1 VSSMERAEPAE
12 VTFPGDGEMARR
24 MRAYPWAGSALGDPR
39 GWSASLRT
47 AVRICL
53 TSRFPMIVWWGPD
66 LWFLYNDAY
75 LPLMGTKHPAL
86 ARPGET
92 VWPEI
97 WDIVGPMLVSVM
109 SSGQATWSED
119 LLLPMDRHGY
129 WEETYWTYSYS
140 PLHDDDGV
148 VRGVFTAVSDT
159 TERVIGGRRLAALQD
174 LGAQAGNARSVAEA
188 CQLVVTALERA
199 RQDVP
204 FAAIYLR
211 RPGTNDAVLTASSPD
226 QAAPAPLADGP
237 GGWPV
242 AEVLSSGQPV
252 TVSDV
257 AARFGELPSGGW
269 STPPGQARVLPLVG
283 ETGGQTTG
291 VIVLAASAGHALDE
305 AYESFLGLVAQ
316 QTAALVN
323 GAVAYQVQQ
332 RRAEEL
338 AELDRAKTTFF
349 SNISH
354 EFRTPLTLIMGP
366 VEELRARLA
375 AQDLAAQDLAAQDLA
390 AQDPAAGDPRIREEL
405 EVIQRNGLRL
415 GKLVNTL
422 LDFSRIEAGRM
433 EARFE
438 PVDLAAFTA
447 DLASVFRSAMDRAGL
462 AFGVD
467 CGELPAEVY
476 IDREMWEKVVL
487 NLLSNALKFTF
498 DGTVS
503 LSLRAEGSHA
513 VLRVSDTGSGIAAAE
528 MPRLFERFHRIPSA
542 RSRSNE
548 GSGIGLALVR
558 ELVGLHGGTITA
570 QSTEGAGTTFTVRL
584 PFGHEHLPEE
594 NLAAAGP
601 ELISAVA
608 DPFLA
613 EALRWL
619 PADQPAE
626 PTLAADQMGGP
637 PRWDLAGRDLAGRG
651 ARARVLLADDNADM
665 RGYLQRLLQPGY
677 QVTAVADGREALD
690 AVRAQPFDLVI
701 SDVMMPGLDGLQL
714 VAELRANSRAPNLP
728 VLLLSARAGQE
739 AAIEGLEAGA
749 DDYLVKPFS
758 AAELLARVRATVEL
772 ARLRSHHARWRAAL
786 IDSLHEGFFLCDEA
800 GRVVEINA
808 AFTAVLGYG
817 PDGLPYAPPY
827 PWWPDQDTDPDARRQ
842 SSEAFAQLVKQSK
855 GGFVAPVTHRDGRR
869 RWVAASFNEVQDPD
883 SGRRMAVGSLRD
895 ITAEHYAGQRG
906 AALAA
911 MGLLLSQA
919 DSLPEALQ
927 GALNEL
933 QRLWHARRV
942 IAVTWTGAGG
952 PSLMSA
958 GPADPAG
965 PGAPAGPA
973 GPLGWTDLP
982 GDLRETIGNLRQRPL
997 LTPTGATAPDVGI
1010 RIEHP
1015 EGQLAVWIDVDP
1027 ARPFTAEDRTLFA
1040 LLCGYLGQ
1048 ALHRAHQTDQQR
1060 ETALALQ
1067 RAILGP
1073 ARLPPGFAARYEPAS
1088 RPLEVGGDWYDLVEL
1103 PDGRIGIVVG
1113 DCVGHGL
1120 EAAAVMG
1127 QLRSACRALL
1137 LQDASPA
1144 QTLSA
1149 MDRFSALVPD
1159 AYCSTVFCGVL
1170 DPDTG
1175 QLTYSSAGHPP
1186 GILAHPDGRVELLR
1200 AGRSFPLAVQR
1211 EAPRTDAACLLP
1223 GRSALLLYTD
1233 GLVERRRVSIDEG
1246 IARAGAALRQGQD
1259 ASVEDLASRVMGDMA
1274 PPDGYEDDV
1283 ALVLFRH
1290 PEPLDLTFPAD
1301 RRQLTPVRAAL
1312 RTWLGR
1318 AGVSRRTTQDVLAA
1332 AGEACANAIEH
1343 GHRDAPGQPIRLE
1356 AEATASRLRLTV
1368 TDTGRWRATPAVA
1381 DPLRGHGIALM
1392 RALMEQVTIEAGP
1405 AGTTVGL
1412 EAAITA

>member
-1 VSSMERAEPAE
+1 MSTREPADPAD
-12 VTFPGDGEMARR
+12 VIFPGDGEMARR
-24 MRAYPWAGSALGDPR
+24 ARAFPWADSPMGDPR

-47 AVRICL
+47 ACRICL
-53 TSRFPMIVWWGPD
+53 TSRFPMLVWWGKE

-75 LPLMGTKHPAL
+75 LPLLGTKHPAL
-86 ARPGET
+86 GKPGET

-97 WDIVGPMLVSVM
+97 WGVIGPMLDSVM

-119 LLLPMDRHGY
+119 LLLTMNRHGY
-129 WEETYWTYSYS
+129 REETYWTYSYS
-140 PLHDDDGV
+140 PLYEDDGV

-159 TERVIGGRRLAALQD
+159 TERVIGERRLAALQD
-174 LGAQAGNARSVAEA
+174 LGAQAGSARSVAEA
-188 CQLVVTALERA
+188 CQLVVAALERA
-199 RQDVP
+199 RRDVP

-211 RPGTNDAVLTASSPD
+211 RPGGDEPVLMAS
-226 QAAPAPLADGP
+226 APHEVVPVPLPGGP

-242 AEVLSSGQPV
+242 EEVLRTGEPV
-252 TVSDV
+252 TVSD
-257 AARFGELPSGGW
+257 ATARFGELPAGGW
-269 STPPGQARVLPLVG
+269 AAPPAQARVLPLVG
-283 ETGGQTTG
+283 ETGGQATG

-305 AYESFLGLVAQ
+305 AYESFLSLVAQ

-366 VEELRARLA
+366 VEELRAGA
-375 AQDLAAQDLAAQDLA
+375 AV
-390 AQDPAAGDPRIREEL
+390 QDPAARQEL
-405 EVIQRNGLRL
+405 EVIHRNGLRL

-422 LDFSRIEAGRM
+422 LDFSRIKAGRM
-433 EARFE
+433 QARYE
-438 PVDLAAFTA
+438 PVNLASFTA
-447 DLASVFRSAMDRAGL
+447 DLASVFRSAIGRAGL
-462 AFGVD
+462 AYQVD
-467 CGELPAEVY
+467 CAELPEPVY

-487 NLLSNALKFTF
+487 NLLSNALKFTL
-498 DGTVS
+498 DGTIGV
-503 LSLRAEGSHA
+503 SLRAEGPHA

-528 MPRLFERFHRIPSA
+528 MPRLFERFHRIPTT

-558 ELVGLHGGTITA
+558 ELVGLHGGSITA
-570 QSTEGAGTTFTVRL
+570 GSTEGAGTTVTVRL
-584 PFGHEHLPEE
+584 PFGHEHLPDE

-601 ELISAVA
+601 EAVSAAA

-619 PADQPAE
+619 PADLPDEATPAA
-626 PTLAADQMGGP
+626 AADPGAP
-637 PRWDLAGRDLAGRG
+637 LRDLAGRG
-651 ARARVLLADDNADM
+651 APPRVLLADDNADM
-665 RGYLQRLLQPGY
+665 REYLQRLLRGSY
-677 QVTAVADGREALD
+677 QVTAVADGQAALD

-714 VAELRANSRAPNLP
+714 VGALRANSHAQDVP

-758 AAELLARVRATVEL
+758 AAELLARVRGNVEL
-772 ARLRSHHARWRAAL
+772 ARLRNHHARWRAAL
-786 IDSLHEGFFLCDEA
+786 IDSLHEAFFLCDGD
-800 GRVVEINA
+800 GRVIEINA
-808 AFTAVLGYG
+808 AFTSILGYG
-817 PDGLPYAPPY
+817 PEGLPYPSPH
-827 PWWPDQDTDPDARRQ
+827 PWWPHQDTDPEGRRQ
-842 SSEAFAQLVKQSK
+842 VSDAFAQLMQLSK
-855 GGFVAPVTHRDGRR
+855 GSFVAPVMHRDGHRL
-869 RWVAASFNEVQDPD
+869 WVAASFNEVQDPD
-883 SGRRMAVGSLRD
+883 TGRRMVVGSLRD
-895 ITAEHYAGQRG
+895 ITDEHYAGQRE

-919 DSLPEALQ
+919 DSVPQALQ

-933 QRLWHARRV
+933 RRLWHARRV
-942 IAVTWTGAGG
+942 IAAAWTGAAE
-952 PSLMSA
+952 PSLTST
-958 GPADPAG
+958 GPAVRWA
-965 PGAPAGPA
+965 
-973 GPLGWTDLP
+973 DLP
-982 GDLRETIGNLRQRPL
+982 GELRETIGALRQRPL
-997 LTPTGATAPDVGI
+997 LAPTDGTSPDVGVSI
-1010 RIEHP
+1010 QHP
-1015 EGQLAVWIDVDP
+1015 EGRLAVWIDADP
-1027 ARPFTAEDRTLFA
+1027 ARPFSAEDRSLFA

-1048 ALHRAHQTDQQR
+1048 ALHRAHQTDLQR

-1073 ARLPPGFAARYEPAS
+1073 SRLPPGFAARYEPAS

-1120 EAAAVMG
+1120 EAATVMG

-1149 MDRFSALVPD
+1149 MDRFAALIPG
-1159 AYCSTVFCGVL
+1159 AFCSTVFCGIL
-1170 DPDTG
+1170 DQDEG
-1175 QLTYSSAGHPP
+1175 RLTYSSAGHPP
-1186 GILAHPDGRVELLR
+1186 GILAHPDGRAELLR
-1200 AGRSFPLAVQR
+1200 GGRSFPLAVLSGAR
-1211 EAPRTDAACLLP
+1211 RTEATCSLPR
-1223 GRSALLLYTD
+1223 RSALLLYTD
-1233 GLVERRRVSIDEG
+1233 GLVERRGVSIDTG
-1246 IARAGAALRQGQD
+1246 MARAGAALAQGQD
-1259 ASVEDLASRVMGDMA
+1259 LGVEDLASQVMSGMA
-1274 PPDGYEDDV
+1274 PPGGYEDDV

-1301 RRQLTPVRAAL
+1301 QGQLTPVRAVL
-1312 RTWLGR
+1312 RRWLVRCGL
-1318 AGVSRRTTQDVLAA
+1318 GSRMTQDVLVA

-1343 GHRDAPGQPIRLE
+1343 GHRDIPGTGIRLQ
-1356 AEATASRLRLTV
+1356 AEATVTRLRVTV
-1368 TDTGRWRATPAVA
+1368 TDSGSWRAARPAP

-1392 RALMEQVTIEAGP
+1392 RALMEHVTIEAGA
-1405 AGTTVGL
+1405 AGTTVNM
-1412 EAAITA
+1412 EVAITP

>member
-1 VSSMERAEPAE
+1 MSSMEPAEPAD

-66 LWFLYNDAY
+66 LLFLYNDAY
-75 LPLMGTKHPAL
+75 LPLLGIKHPAL
-86 ARPGET
+86 AKPGEM
-92 VWPEI
+92 VWTEI
-97 WDIVGPMLVSVM
+97 WDIIGPMLGSVM

-174 LGAQAGNARSVAEA
+174 LGAQAGSARSVAEA

-199 RQDVP
+199 RRDVP

-211 RPGTNDAVLTASSPD
+211 RPGTNDAVLTASGPD
-226 QAAPAPLADGP
+226 QAVPAPRPDGP

-242 AEVLSSGQPV
+242 EEVLSSGQPV

-257 AARFGELPSGGW
+257 AARFGDLPSGGW
-269 STPPGQARVLPLVG
+269 STPPAQARVLPLVG

-375 AQDLAAQDLAAQDLA
+375 T
-390 AQDPAAGDPRIREEL
+390 QDPGIREEL
-405 EVIQRNGLRL
+405 DVIQRNGLRL

-422 LDFSRIEAGRM
+422 LDFSRLEAGRM

-438 PVDLAAFTA
+438 PVELAAFTA

-467 CGELPAEVY
+467 CGELPAVVY

-503 LSLRAEGSHA
+503 VSLRAEGTHA
-513 VLRVSDTGSGIAAAE
+513 VLRISDTGSGIAAAE
-528 MPRLFERFHRIPSA
+528 MPRLFERFHRMPAA

-594 NLAAAGP
+594 NLAAACP

-619 PADQPAE
+619 PGDQPAE
-626 PTLAADQMGGP
+626 PTLAADQVGGP
-637 PRWDLAGRDLAGRG
+637 PRRDLAGRDLAGRG
-651 ARARVLLADDNADM
+651 APARVLLADDNADM

-714 VAELRANSRAPNLP
+714 VGELRANSRAPDLP

-786 IDSLHEGFFLCDEA
+786 VDSLHEGFFLCDET
-800 GRVVEINA
+800 GRVVESNA
-808 AFTAVLGYG
+808 AFTAILGYG

-842 SSEAFAQLVKQSK
+842 SSEAFAQLMKQGK
-855 GGFVAPVTHRDGRR
+855 GGFVTPVTHRDGRR

-883 SGRRMAVGSLRD
+883 SGRRMVVGSMRD
-895 ITAEHYAGQRG
+895 ITAEHYAGQRE

-942 IAVTWTGAGG
+942 IAATWTGAEA

-958 GPADPAG
+958 AG
-965 PGAPAGPA
+965 AHRPRRPRRRLDGAARRAPRDDREPAPA
-973 GPLGWTDLP
+973 
-982 GDLRETIGNLRQRPL
+982 
-997 LTPTGATAPDVGI
+997 
-1010 RIEHP
+1010 
-1015 EGQLAVWIDVDP
+1015 
-1027 ARPFTAEDRTLFA
+1027 
-1040 LLCGYLGQ
+1040 
-1048 ALHRAHQTDQQR
+1048 
-1060 ETALALQ
+1060 
-1067 RAILGP
+1067 
-1073 ARLPPGFAARYEPAS
+1073 AS
-1088 RPLEVGGDWYDLVEL
+1088 
-1103 PDGRIGIVVG
+1103 
-1113 DCVGHGL
+1113 
-1120 EAAAVMG
+1120 
-1127 QLRSACRALL
+1127 
-1137 LQDASPA
+1137 
-1144 QTLSA
+1144 
-1149 MDRFSALVPD
+1149 
-1159 AYCSTVFCGVL
+1159 
-1170 DPDTG
+1170 
-1175 QLTYSSAGHPP
+1175 
-1186 GILAHPDGRVELLR
+1186 AHPDRRAGTGRGHQRRAPGGAAGRLDRRGSRPAVHARGPDAVRVAVRVSRPGAAPGSPEGSAAGDRPRPAARHPRPGPAAPGLRGPLR
-1200 AGRSFPLAVQR
+1200 AGQPPARG
-1211 EAPRTDAACLLP
+1211 
-1223 GRSALLLYTD
+1223 GR
-1233 GLVERRRVSIDEG
+1233 
-1246 IARAGAALRQGQD
+1246 
-1259 ASVEDLASRVMGDMA
+1259 
-1274 PPDGYEDDV
+1274 
-1283 ALVLFRH
+1283 
-1290 PEPLDLTFPAD
+1290 
-1301 RRQLTPVRAAL
+1301 
-1312 RTWLGR
+1312 
-1318 AGVSRRTTQDVLAA
+1318 
-1332 AGEACANAIEH
+1332 
-1343 GHRDAPGQPIRLE
+1343 
-1356 AEATASRLRLTV
+1356 
-1368 TDTGRWRATPAVA
+1368 
-1381 DPLRGHGIALM
+1381 
-1392 RALMEQVTIEAGP
+1392 
-1405 AGTTVGL
+1405 
-1412 EAAITA
+1412 